1 MPPPFVTQYVT
12 NGWLRGDWACSLRDM
27 QGPLRQRSSQ
37 RRTTRL
43 AARPVHQ
50 ALPLL
55 RSVVPLL
62 LLLIL
67 LGGQLGCAR
76 REALPDGLYARI
88 GTPAGV
94 MLARLEYGRAPLTV
108 CSFVGLAE
116 GTLGPRRGTPFFEGL
131 VFHRVVPG
139 FVIQGGDPLGTGE
152 GDPGYSFPDEFS
164 PALHHDGAG
173 VLSMA
178 NTGPDSN
185 GCQFFITL
193 DDTTRLNYLHSVFG
207 RLVSGSDC
215 AQRVKQGDRMSVHIL
230 RIGSEAQA
238 FRCDEAAFSELRR
251 KARAYEGTRQP
262 GPDSAFQDP
271 DALLPT
277 EPPRA
282 ANFNFKLHN
291 LERSTGLTLRAELLA
306 RSPSGIPAEPAAL
319 QAWLAAR
326 ASAHGLKPGGAYL
339 LYLHDSRR
347 WLLHAPG
354 MDPTQQE
361 ALRSRATRRHARNLE
376 QMSRLRPADGGPF
389 PPALLLKF
397 EVDAW
402 LDEGCLSLDGGI

>member
-1 MPPPFVTQYVT
+1 MP
-12 NGWLRGDWACSLRDM
+12 D
-27 QGPLRQRSSQ
+27 Q
-37 RRTTRL
+37 RRSPRQ
-43 AARPVHQ
+43 AALSFLPG
-50 ALPLL
+50 LPLL
-55 RSVVPLL
+55 SSVAPLL
-62 LLLIL
+62 LFVLL

-76 REALPDGLYARI
+76 RETLPDGLYARI
-88 GTPAGV
+88 ETPAGM
-94 MLARLEYGRAPLTV
+94 MLARLEYTRAPLTV

-152 GDPGYSFPDEFS
+152 GDPGYGFPDEFS
-164 PALHHDGAG
+164 PALRHDGAG

-207 RLVSGSDC
+207 RLVSGADC

-230 RIGSEAQA
+230 RIGREAQA
-238 FRCDEAAFSELRR
+238 FRCDETAFSELRG
-251 KARAYEGTRQP
+251 KTRAYEGTRQP

-271 DALLPT
+271 DSLLPT
-277 EPPRA
+277 DPPRA

-291 LERSTGLTLRAELLA
+291 LERSTGLTVRAELLA
-306 RSPSGIPAEPAAL
+306 RSPAGLPTDKAAL
-319 QAWLAAR
+319 ESWLAAR
-326 ASAHGLKPGGAYL
+326 ALNHGVKPGGAYL
-339 LYLHDSRR
+339 LYLHDNHR
-347 WLLHAPG
+347 WLLHTPG
-354 MDPTQQE
+354 MNSAKQE
-361 ALRSRATRRHARNLE
+361 ALRSRVTQRHSRSLE
-376 QMSRLRPADGGPF
+376 QMSRFRPADGGPF

-402 LDEGCLSLDGGI
+402 LDECCLSLDGGT